1 MKLSKASVRGS
12 VRSIP
17 QLRFE
22 DQQLTS
28 FGGMVVFQKLFQR
41 LDLSGRLRRC
51 FDHLAPGGA
60 YDHHRIVL
68 LLIVHLLLGYR
79 RLRGIDFYRDDPM
92 VLRCLGWRRM
102 PDVSTVSRRLR
113 EMDAK
118 AYQKARA
125 LNVELVWDR
134 LTLEGFTT
142 LTFDFDGSVNSTKS
156 RATEGTAVGYN
167 KSKGERSYYPLFA
180 TVAQT
185 GQVVDVLHRPGN
197 VHDSNGAAELI
208 SEVLATAR
216 KRAPRTRLEA
226 RLDSAHFSEETCLG
240 LAELRIEFSISVP
253 FERFPELKAH
263 IENRSRWYAIDE
275 TWSYFEES
283 WAPKSWAYR
292 FRIMVYR
299 QRERR
304 PRRGPL
310 QFDIFYPVEH
320 DFSFKA
326 VITNKSES
334 AEATLGFHNG
344 RGAQENVF
352 GELKSMQQMDYI
364 PTRRLV
370 GNQIFMMA
378 GILGHNL
385 TRELQMIA
393 HAPERGTTRKRAQR
407 WIFDKLDS
415 IRGRLIQRAGRLTAP
430 AGRLTL
436 TMSANPAVA
445 EELTNYLEVLDAA

>member
-1 MKLSKASVRGS
+1 M
-12 VRSIP
+12 
-17 QLRFE
+17 
-22 DQQLTS
+22 
-28 FGGMVVFQKLFQR
+28 
-41 LDLSGRLRRC
+41 
-51 FDHLAPGGA
+51 
-60 YDHHRIVL
+60 
-68 LLIVHLLLGYR
+68 
-79 RLRGIDFYRDDPM
+79 DFYRDDPM

-253 FERFPELKAH
+253 FERFPELKAR
-263 IENRSRWYAIDE
+263 IENRSRWHAIDE

-283 WAPKSWAYR
+283 WTPKSWAYR
-292 FRIMVYR
+292 FRIVVYR

-304 PRRGPL
+304 PRRGAL
-310 QFDIFYPVEH
+310 QLDIFYPVEH
-320 DFSFKA
+320 EFSYKA

-334 AEATLGFHNG
+334 AEAVLGFHNG

-407 WIFDKLDS
+407 WIFEKLDT
-415 IRGRLIQRAGRLTAP
+415 IRGRIIQRAGRLTSP
-430 AGRLTL
+430 SGKLTL
-436 TMSANPAVA
+436 TMSANPTVA
-445 EELTNYLEVLDAA
+445 HELTHVLEALDAA

>member
-12 VRSIP
+12 ARSIP

-28 FGGMVVFQKLFQR
+28 FGGIVVFQALFQR
-41 LDLSGRLRRC
+41 LDLPGRLRRC
-51 FDHLAPGGA
+51 CDHLAPGGA

-79 RLRGIDFYRDDPM
+79 RLRGMDFYRDDPM

-118 AYQKARA
+118 AYQKVRA
-125 LNVELVWDR
+125 LSTELVWGR
-134 LTLEGFTT
+134 LSREGFTT
-142 LTFDFDGSVNSTKS
+142 LTFDFDGSVHSTKS

-197 VHDSNGAAELI
+197 VHDSNGAAGLI
-208 SEVLATAR
+208 SDVLVTAR
-216 KRAPRTRLEA
+216 QRAPRARLEA
-226 RLDSAHFSEETCLG
+226 RLDAAHFSEEICLG
-240 LAELRIEFSISVP
+240 LAELRVEFSISVP
-253 FERFPELKAH
+253 FERFADLKSL
-263 IENRSRWYAIDE
+263 IESRSRWHTIDE
-275 TWSYFEES
+275 TWSYFEEL
-283 WAPKSWAYR
+283 WRPKRWAYP
-292 FRIMVYR
+292 FRVVLYR

-304 PRRGPL
+304 PRQGAL
-310 QFDIFYPVEH
+310 QLDIFYPVEH
-320 DFSFKA
+320 EFSFKA
-326 VITNKSES
+326 VITNKTES
-334 AEATLGFHNG
+334 AAAVLGFHNG

-352 GELKSMQQMDYI
+352 GELKSMLQLDYI

-370 GNQIFMMA
+370 GNQIFLTA
-378 GILGHNL
+378 GLLAHNL

-393 HAPERGTTRKRAQR
+393 QAPERGTTRKRTQR
-407 WIFDKLDS
+407 WIFEKLDS
-415 IRGRLIQRAGRLTAP
+415 IRGRLLQRAGRLTAP
-430 AGRLTL
+430 AGHLTL

-445 EELTNYLEVLDAA
+445 HELTTYLQVLDAA

>member
-12 VRSIP
+12 ARSIP

-28 FGGMVVFQKLFQR
+28 FAGIVVFQKLFQR
-41 LDLSGRLRRC
+41 LELSTRLRRC
-51 FDHLAPGGA
+51 FDHLPKGGA
-60 YDHHRIVL
+60 YDHHRIAL
-68 LLIVHLLLGYR
+68 LLVVHLLIGYR

-113 EMDAK
+113 EMDAR
-118 AYQKARA
+118 AYEKTRE
-125 LNVELVWDR
+125 LNRELVWSR
-134 LTLEGFTT
+134 LTLERFAT
-142 LTFDFDGSVNSTKS
+142 LTFDFDGSVESSKS
-156 RATEGTAVGYN
+156 RSTEGTAIGYN
-167 KSKGERSYYPLFA
+167 KAKGERSYYPLFA

-197 VHDSNGAAELI
+197 VHDSNGAEELI
-208 SEVLATAR
+208 TDVLTTAR
-216 KRAPRTRLEA
+216 TRSRDSRLEA
-226 RLDSAHFSEETCLG
+226 RLDAAHFSQKTCLR
-240 LAELRIEFSISVP
+240 LASLRVEFTVSVP
-253 FERFPELKAH
+253 FERFSQLKRV
-263 IENRSRWYAIDE
+263 IEERSRWHPIDE
-275 TWSYFEES
+275 TWAYFETP
-283 WAPKSWAYR
+283 WTPKSWEYR
-292 FRIMVYR
+292 FRVLLFR
-299 QRERR
+299 QLESR

-310 QFDIFYPVEH
+310 QLDIFYPVEH
-320 DFSFKA
+320 RYSYKA
-326 VITNKSES
+326 VITNKSEG
-334 AEATLGFHNG
+334 AEAVLGFHNG

-378 GILGHNL
+378 AIIGHNL

-393 HAPERGTTRKRAQR
+393 QEPERGTTLKRAQR
-407 WIFDKLDS
+407 WVFEKLDS
-415 IRGRLIQRAGRLTAP
+415 IRGRIVQRAGRLTSP
-430 AGRLTL
+430 GGRLTL

-445 EELTNYLEVLDAA
+445 HDITHYMDVLDAA

>member
-1 MKLSKASVRGS
+1 MKLAKASVRAS
-12 VRSIP
+12 ARSIP

-28 FGGMVVFQKLFQR
+28 FGGIVVFQKLFQR
-41 LDLSGRLRRC
+41 LDLGGRLRRC

-79 RLRGIDFYRDDPM
+79 RLRGMDFYRDDPM

-118 AYQKARA
+118 AYQKVRA

-134 LTLEGFTT
+134 LTVEGFTT
-142 LTFDFDGSVNSTKS
+142 LTFDFDGSVRSTKS
-156 RATEGTAVGYN
+156 RNTEGTAVGYN

-197 VHDSNGAAELI
+197 VHDSNGAAALI
-208 SEVLATAR
+208 SDVLATAR
-216 KRAPRTRLEA
+216 QRAPRARLEA
-226 RLDSAHFSEETCLG
+226 RLDAAHFSEEICLG

-253 FERFPELKAH
+253 FERLPDLKAL
-263 IENRSRWYAIDE
+263 IEHRSRWLTIDE

-283 WAPKSWAYR
+283 WRPKSWAYP
-292 FRIMVYR
+292 FRVVLYR

-304 PRRGPL
+304 PRQGAL
-310 QFDIFYPVEH
+310 QLDIFYPVEH
-320 DFSFKA
+320 EFSFKA
-326 VITNKSES
+326 VITNKTES
-334 AEATLGFHNG
+334 AATVLGFHNG

-352 GELKSMQQMDYI
+352 GELKSMQQLDYI

-378 GILGHNL
+378 GVLGHNM

-393 HAPERGTTRKRAQR
+393 ADPERGTTRKRTQR
-407 WIFDKLDS
+407 WLFEKLGT
-415 IRGRLIQRAGRLTAP
+415 IRGHIIQRAGRLTSP
-430 AGRLTL
+430 GGKLTL
-436 TMSANPAVA
+436 TMSANPSVA
-445 EELTNYLEVLDAA
+445 HELTHFLEVLEAA

>member
-1 MKLSKASVRGS
+1 M
-12 VRSIP
+12 
-17 QLRFE
+17 
-22 DQQLTS
+22 
-28 FGGMVVFQKLFQR
+28 
-41 LDLSGRLRRC
+41 
-51 FDHLAPGGA
+51 
-60 YDHHRIVL
+60 
-68 LLIVHLLLGYR
+68 
-79 RLRGIDFYRDDPM
+79 DFYRDDPM

-118 AYQKARA
+118 AYQQVRA

-156 RATEGTAVGYN
+156 RTTEGTAVGYN
-167 KSKGERSYYPLFA
+167 KSKGQRSYYPLFA

-208 SEVLATAR
+208 SDVLATAR

-240 LAELRIEFSISVP
+240 LDELRVEFSISVP
-253 FERFPELKAH
+253 FERFPELKTR
-263 IENRSRWYAIDE
+263 IENRSRWHTIDE
-275 TWSYFEES
+275 TWSYFEEA
-283 WAPKSWAYR
+283 WRPKSWSDP
-292 FRIMVYR
+292 FRVVLYR

-304 PRRGPL
+304 PRQGAL
-310 QFDIFYPVEH
+310 QLDIFYPVEH
-320 DFSFKA
+320 QFSFKA

-334 AEATLGFHNG
+334 AEAVLGFHNG

-352 GELKSMQQMDYI
+352 AELKSMQQMDYI
-364 PTRRLV
+364 PTRRLI
-370 GNQIFMMA
+370 GNQIFMMSA
-378 GILGHNL
+378 ILGHNL

-393 HAPERGTTRKRAQR
+393 EDPERGTTRKRAQR
-407 WIFDKLDS
+407 WIFEKLDT
-415 IRGRLIQRAGRLTAP
+415 IRGRIIQRAGRLTSP
-430 AGRLTL
+430 GGKLTL
-436 TMSANPAVA
+436 TMSANPKVA
-445 EELTNYLEVLDAA
+445 HELTHFLEALDAA